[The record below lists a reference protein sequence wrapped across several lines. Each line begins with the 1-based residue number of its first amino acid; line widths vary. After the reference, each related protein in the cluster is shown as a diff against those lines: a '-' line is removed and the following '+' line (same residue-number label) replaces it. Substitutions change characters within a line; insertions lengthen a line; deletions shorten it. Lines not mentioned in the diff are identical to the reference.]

1 MKPKVDRGKEIIKI
15 TTEINAIWKERREG
29 RKKNK
34 RNRKKIMTPK
44 ADSQINKID
53 KPKD

>member
-34 RNRKKIMTPK
+34 RNRKKTMTPK